1 MKLELNPDAR
11 RTLRAQAHH
20 LNPVVMIGNDGLTPA
35 VLHEIDVN
43 LMSHGLIKIRVFS
56 DDREAREAMLQQIAE
71 DLDAAPVQHIGK
83 LLVVYRPLAEE
94 EETRAPRSSRSPAP
108 PRKSGSRDQRS
119 EDARASPRGRAQ
131 ARDREPE
138 AASDTR
144 RRRPAEGTQS
154 RSRAG
159 TRSPSAPRTT
169 AGARRPAAPRSKTEA
184 RSPAAPRSK
193 TEARSPAA
201 PRSKTGARSPAS
213 PRSQPGGPR
222 RPTTRNRTR

>member
-94 EETRAPRSSRSPAP
+94 EETRVPRSSRSPAP
-108 PRKSGSRDQRS
+108 PRKSSSRDQRS

-169 AGARRPAAPRSKTEA
+169 AGARRPADA
-184 RSPAAPRSK
+184 R
-193 TEARSPAA
+193 TQTGARSPAA
-201 PRSKTGARSPAS
+201 PRSKTGAHSPAS